1 MNGMHRPAH
10 LPTTGEV
17 FVDDRGD
24 ARTLRVSWHT
34 EAGVVVLSL
43 WRGGTCAGTFRLGV
57 ADVPPLIALL
67 RQGVDAAYDEARWSF
82 LDGLGAADEVAG

>member
-1 MNGMHRPAH
+1 MDGMHRPTH
-10 LPTTGEV
+10 LPTAGEV

-57 ADVPPLIALL
+57 EDVPALIALL
-67 RQGVDAAYDEARWSF
+67 SQGLDAAYDEARLSF
-82 LDGLGAADEVAG
+82 LDGFGAADEVAG